1 MLAIKWY
8 IRGSEESDENMQL
21 DNQFE
26 KLSISSYSDIS
37 QNDDHYGLFED
48 PFRSLLWR
56 SKSAHLA
63 FSEKRWI
70 YMHYKN
76 TGDSINTISQR
87 TGISISTIRRIILSF
102 SRNVKRSEIFSKIR
116 WNRLIDSKVV
126 SKSISKFISS
136 QVGCYT
142 SRDVQDHIYNSLSVM
157 IPLHK
162 IRKYLKQKEHL
173 SYKKGNPRQID
184 LDFGRVNLL
193 KKLFW
198 IKIADKLS
206 EINVLINIDES
217 LITRDTSKKYSWLKT
232 GVSCSIANIGFEKSI
247 NLISAITTKGR
258 VINMIKSESTKSDVY
273 TAFLKYLW
281 RWMNEEGLNIQDCVI
296 ILDNWSI
303 YRAEIVRSY
312 WKQVGVKLFYLPQ
325 YSLS

>member
-1 MLAIKWY
+1 
-8 IRGSEESDENMQL
+8 MQL

-26 KLSISSYSDIS
+26 KLSISSHSDIS

-56 SKSAHLA
+56 SKSAHLT

-87 TGISISTIRRIILSF
+87 TGTSISTIRRIILSF

-136 QVGCYT
+136 QTGCYT

-173 SYKKGNPRQID
+173 SYKKGNPRPID
-184 LDFGRVNLL
+184 LDFGRVYLL

-206 EINVLINIDES
+206 KNKGAYKHRWEFNYKRYIKEILMAKNRGVMLNCKHRIQKVDQPNICHHNKRKGDKYDKIRIDKIRCFYCISE
-217 LITRDTSKKYSWLKT
+217 IFMKVNERRRFEYTRLRNYT
-232 GVSCSIANIGFEKSI
+232 G
-247 NLISAITTKGR
+247 
-258 VINMIKSESTKSDVY
+258 
-273 TAFLKYLW
+273 
-281 RWMNEEGLNIQDCVI
+281 
-296 ILDNWSI
+296 
-303 YRAEIVRSY
+303 
-312 WKQVGVKLFYLPQ
+312 
-325 YSLS
+325 